1 MADDVRLTGSEESDV
16 ATRQH
21 IEVHVLGPLAVEAN
35 GREVH
40 VAGSQR
46 RRLLALLA
54 SRPGRMVHVDAIV
67 DALWGEDPPPSAA
80 KTVQSHVVRLR
91 RSLSGIDGE
100 LIETV
105 AGGYRLAV
113 DALTVDAVRFEQL
126 AADGRRELGRGAARA
141 AVVTLSEALGLW
153 RGAAYA
159 EFADAEFATAA
170 GVRLDELRLRGAG
183 GPRRGS
189 SLERDG
195 GVGDP

>member
-16 ATRQH
+16 ATRQD

-105 AGGYRLAV
+105 AGGYRLAI

-126 AADGRRELGRGAARA
+126 AADGRRELARGAGRA
-141 AVVTLSEALGLW
+141 AVTTLSEALGLW

-159 EFADAEFATAA
+159 EFPDAEFAIAA
-170 GVRLDELRLRGAG
+170 GVRLDELRLRALEDLAEAHL
-183 GPRRGS
+183 S
-189 SLERDG
+189 SG
-195 GVGDP
+195 KAPSASG